1 MSVTTLAQSREY
13 LDRHRRGIIARA
25 VLGSLAGAVPVPFL
39 DDLLMD
45 VVIGNGYKTIAHAHH
60 IDVDGEALKILVHG
74 TASPPA
80 LVDMAASGIVYKL
93 AGVAAKRVLVV
104 VASLNRARSAARNF
118 TRMTLFDHYCTKLHT
133 GLAIDAGT
141 AAALREEITKSIEN
155 TPGGLA
161 FRPFR
166 KGLVGAAKATLRAPL
181 ELADL
186 ASRGRVRKLLARKT
200 GEDAAAEV
208 HDPEPVDKLE
218 LAMNAALADKSNF
231 LSRTVAAIEVQ
242 LSTDANPYLDAAIAS
257 FDRRWR
263 ARIAVGATSK

>member
-1 MSVTTLAQSREY
+1 MTTELAKTRDY
-13 LDRHRRGIIARA
+13 LSGQRRNIIARA

-45 VVIGNGYKTIAHAHH
+45 VVIGNGYKTIARAHH
-60 IDVDGEALKILVHG
+60 IDVEDEAVKVLVHG

-80 LVDMAASGIVYKL
+80 LVDMAASGIVYKI
-93 AGVAAKRVLVV
+93 AGTAAKRVLVV
-104 VASLNRARSAARNF
+104 VASLNRARSAAKNF
-118 TRMTLFDHYCTKLHT
+118 TRMTLFDHYCAKLHT
-133 GLAIDAGT
+133 GLAIDVGT
-141 AAALREEITKSIEN
+141 AAALREEITKSIDN

-200 GEDAAAEV
+200 GEDTEI

-218 LAMNAALADKSNF
+218 LAMNAALSDKANF
-231 LSRTVAAIEVQ
+231 LSRAVAAVEVQ
-242 LSTDANPYLDAAIAS
+242 LSTDANPFLDSALAS

-263 ARIAVGATSK
+263 ARMAVGATTK